1 MTLITR
7 MVRVPDGELEV
18 AESGSGEPAIFVQTA
33 LTADELRPR
42 ANELPNDYRTILYH
56 RRGYAGSSAVTGPV
70 IARDAA
76 DCKAL
81 LAAPRPGPSNESG
94 ELTGRRGW
102 IAGLAGSGVHASAPA
117 DDLKQP

>member
-7 MVRVPDGELEV
+7 MVRVPGGELEV

-56 RRGYAGSSAVTGPV
+56 RRVYAGSSAVTGPGS

-94 ELTGRRGW
+94 ELTGLRGW
-102 IAGLAGSGVHASAPA
+102 IGLGWFGRTRISAR
-117 DDLKQP
+117 